1 MRRMAIRKVSEMSEM
16 TTNTPASVPQ
26 VPFAGRMSY
35 CLIRS
40 LQMVLA
46 YQGHD
51 YPVAWLEC
59 VSGEPF
65 GFVYVR
71 GDADLFAV
79 VGYAYHEAG
88 QHLLGALGYEYSFTS
103 AGANDDDALAAL
115 DVALRAGPVV
125 VGMLDVGYL
134 TYAPNHEAGRGA
146 DHAIVVLARR
156 PDAVVVHDPN
166 GYPATPLPVADFLEA
181 WRRDIYTG
189 KPYGLWWIGAQRAAP
204 SADAVMDGAIAHARE
219 LCTRAD
225 GQLGPGVMA
234 HYGPQA
240 LRLLA
245 ADLQAEPQRPLG
257 GLPYFNWRVSGQRCL
272 DGALFLRE
280 RLPDAAAIRW
290 EQCQLYGEMQ
300 QASTAAGRSRLP
312 ALLERQ
318 AELEAAFIAA
328 LG

>member
-1 MRRMAIRKVSEMSEM
+1 M
-16 TTNTPASVPQ
+16 TSAMPSTIPP

-46 YQGHD
+46 HQGHE
-51 YPVAWLEC
+51 YPVTWLEC
-59 VSGEPF
+59 VSGEAF
-65 GFVYVR
+65 GVVYIQ

-79 VGYAYHEAG
+79 VGYGYHEAG
-88 QHLLGALGYEYSFTS
+88 QHLLRTLGFDHSFTS
-103 AGANDDDALAAL
+103 AGEDDTAALAAL
-115 DVALRAGPVV
+115 DTALRDGPVA
-125 VGMLDVGYL
+125 VGMLDMGYL
-134 TYAPNHEAGRGA
+134 TYAPDHEHARGA

-156 PDAVVVHDPN
+156 PDAVVVHDPA
-166 GYPATPLPVADFLEA
+166 GYPAAVLPLADFLAA

-189 KPYGLWWIGAQRAAP
+189 KPYGLWRIGAQREAP
-204 SADAVMDGAIAHARE
+204 SAEEVWDRTIAHARD
-219 LCTRAD
+219 LYTRTAET
-225 GQLGPGVMA
+225 LAPGITE

-245 ADLQAEPQRPLG
+245 ADLRAAPERPLG

-272 DGALFLRE
+272 DGATFLRE

-290 EQCQLYGEMQ
+290 EQCQVYGAIQ
-300 QASTAAGRSRLP
+300 QASTSAGRSRLP
-312 ALLERQ
+312 DLLERQ
-318 AELEAAFIAA
+318 ADLEAAFIAA